1 MRNRKWER
9 LKSWS
14 MYILLLSLTEKLRD
28 ININRD
34 RLDLAKQKVEGHL
47 KSVSDKVAGSE
58 EKCRQ
63 KKIGTCL
70 LDNICPAPPISLSS
84 HVCLIFSQHRE

>member
-58 EKCRQ
+58 EEKRGVR
-63 KKIGTCL
+63 KRLERASSTTSAL
-70 LDNICPAPPISLSS
+70 LLPSHFPPM
-84 HVCLIFSQHRE
+84 CA

>member
-58 EKCRQ
+58 DKKRRQ
-63 KKIGTCL
+63 QKIGTCL
-70 LDNICPAPPISLSS
+70 LDNICHAPPM
-84 HVCLIFSQHRE
+84 CA